1 MIESEHI
8 KALCPSFNIRGLRL
22 CVFASLRELFSV
34 SWSSFIEPDDRSPYS
49 PVSDLRAAFPGDL
62 AANSR
67 PSAGAR
73 NVGSRLLQRLG
84 RLQHPHRRRRRA
96 DEFQLPERQT
106 KQTIRHRPL
115 PRWVRYIAGVNVLL
129 DVLEMPGIDAV
140 VCGNEPPGPRY
151 DHALGILFAALWYE
165 VNDTPCDPRELLDIT
180 ERVRREYIE
189 GQAPR

>member
-1 MIESEHI
+1 MWVAACFNGSVTYNVH
-8 KALCPSFNIRGLRL
+8 AVDVGAQTSF
-22 CVFASLRELFSV
+22 S
-34 SWSSFIEPDDRSPYS
+34 YQ
-49 PVSDLRAAFPGDL
+49 
-62 AANSR
+62 
-67 PSAGAR
+67 SAKR
-73 NVGSRLLQRLG
+73 
-84 RLQHPHRRRRRA
+84 
-96 DEFQLPERQT
+96 

-165 VNDTPCDPRELLDIT
+165 VNDLYCDPRELLDIA

-189 GQAPR
+189 GQI